1 MAAAL
6 VLRCCRPLPSGGA
19 VIRDGCVFRTVRRSR
34 ASCSCRGPVFAWR
47 DVPAESGA
55 APGDSLAPAA
65 RPDRGRRMVRL
76 HAAPLGELGPHL
88 LQPRNPP
95 MEPRRHRRND
105 AQLQSPRR
113 LSAQRRDPFD
123 VPPLTTAA
131 GPGPQRAGPWPSG
144 PAVRSCR
151 GWAWGSNPRAF
162 HRRRRRARA
171 IRLRHQPLGQHRQRR
186 ELPLKTQGRLG
197 RAGVLLKPLQ
207 RVQGL
212 PRHGDVKEGQTLA
225 VPASVLVRPI

>member
-1 MAAAL
+1 MLPPAPERRCRHPGRLRVPDRTAL
-6 VLRCCRPLPSGGA
+6 AGVLFVP
-19 VIRDGCVFRTVRRSR
+19 RTGV
-34 ASCSCRGPVFAWR
+34 AWR

-76 HAAPLGELGPHL
+76 HAAPLGELGPQL

-95 MEPRRHRRND
+95 MDPRRHRRND

-113 LSAQRRDPFD
+113 LSAQRRDPLD

-162 HRRRRRARA
+162 HRRRRRAHA

-212 PRHGDVKEGQTLA
+212 PRHGDVKE
-225 VPASVLVRPI
+225 VRRWRCRRRYW